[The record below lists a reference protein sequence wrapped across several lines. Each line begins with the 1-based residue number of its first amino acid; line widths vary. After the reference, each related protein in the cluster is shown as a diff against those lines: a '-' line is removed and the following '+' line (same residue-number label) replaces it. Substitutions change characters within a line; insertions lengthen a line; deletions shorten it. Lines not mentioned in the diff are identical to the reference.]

1 MIRGDSSPLF
11 LFIDNLESKVEQRIK
26 AIVEETI
33 EESKDLFLVQIEVK
47 GTTGNQ
53 RVVVFLDGDDGISI
67 DQCSTVSRAL
77 GNMMEEEELMG
88 GKYHLEVSSAGV
100 DQPIKLQRQYVK
112 NKGRNLEVETT
123 AGEKLEGKLTEV
135 TDQGI
140 VINVKKEDRTMS
152 FTEISQSK
160 VVVSFK

>member
-11 LFIDNLESKVEQRIK
+11 LFIDNLESKIEQRIR

-33 EESKDLFLVQIEVK
+33 EENKDLFLVQIEVK

-53 RVVVFLDGDDGISI
+53 RVVVFLDGDEGISI
-67 DQCSTVSRAL
+67 DQCSKVSRAL
-77 GNMMEEEELMG
+77 GNMMEEEELMD
-88 GKYHLEVSSAGV
+88 GKYHLEVSSPGV
-100 DQPIKLQRQYVK
+100 DHPIKMHRQYVK

-123 AGEKLEGKLTEV
+123 EGEKIEGKLTEV